1 MIVSPAASIIGAEV
15 RCEGLTVGYG
25 GSPVFEQL
33 DLTLPP
39 GAFTAIIGGN
49 GSGKSTLLKSIAGL
63 LRPQGGRVQIDG
75 QSPHDMRGA
84 LGYMPQINDVDWRFP
99 ITVREVV
106 QMGRYRFR
114 WRRRVRASQIRGDS
128 VNRALERMN
137 VADLAN
143 RQIQPTLR
151 RTAQARPDRPAPWPA
166 NRVCS
171 SWTNPSAALDV
182 VADDQLLDS
191 LCDIA
196 DSGVSVVI
204 STHDLGSVVDHYAHV
219 NLRQLRRLS
228 RRAGGAGARRRR
240 CLTEDVLRRT
250 FGRELAIVSHE
261 YPPAA
266 AAADAIPIAD
276 RLRVHPPPDHDH
288 AEGHPHGDEHLRGR
302 SSSD

>member
-1 MIVSPAASIIGAEV
+1 M
-15 RCEGLTVGYG
+15 
-25 GSPVFEQL
+25 
-33 DLTLPP
+33 
-39 GAFTAIIGGN
+39 
-49 GSGKSTLLKSIAGL
+49 
-63 LRPQGGRVQIDG
+63 
-75 QSPHDMRGA
+75 
-84 LGYMPQINDVDWRFP
+84 
-99 ITVREVV
+99 
-106 QMGRYRFR
+106 
-114 WRRRVRASQIRGDS
+114 
-128 VNRALERMN
+128 
-137 VADLAN
+137 
-143 RQIQPTLR
+143 
-151 RTAQARPDRPAPWPA
+151 
-166 NRVCS
+166 
-171 SWTNPSAALDV
+171 

-219 NLRQLRRLS
+219 VCVNCAVCRDGLVAQ
-228 RRAGGAGARRRR
+228 GAPSEV
-240 CLTEDVLRRT
+240 LTEDVLRRT